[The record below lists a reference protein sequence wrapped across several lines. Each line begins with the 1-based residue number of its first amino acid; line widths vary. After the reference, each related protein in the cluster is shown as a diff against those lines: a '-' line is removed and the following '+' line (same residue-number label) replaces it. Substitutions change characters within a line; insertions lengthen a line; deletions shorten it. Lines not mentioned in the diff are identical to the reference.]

1 MKVVRGDS
9 SPSTTYYL
17 KSPNQGVV
25 APLTLAL
32 SFGISDY
39 EIKNPCSQLKALH
52 RSMGTSKGWFGEKNQ

>member
-17 KSPNQGVV
+17 KSPNRGVV
-25 APLTLAL
+25 APLTLAM

-39 EIKNPCSQLKALH
+39 EVKNPCSH
-52 RSMGTSKGWFGEKNQ
+52 RRLIRIDAHISQEM